1 MTEIRSNEAR
11 VNKTAMVLFTAL
23 TSIISVAYIIQLI
36 KGEADMVKFLS
47 VEIFDLGPMIIGWIL
62 YRINPETNLIK
73 HVIGIGYG
81 IFYVIVCL
89 VTTNTILVFVYA
101 IPTVILTSLYND
113 MKLSV
118 TTGIGVSVIAAIH
131 AVRFASLKQW
141 QDGAVADLEIEV
153 LIMIMVSIFSISVNK
168 VINDIN
174 NNQLDE
180 INETGE
186 KNQHMLGSVMQ
197 ISGELIDDV
206 AKVSDMMDRLSE
218 SGQETL
224 NAMQEVQ
231 SGTADSA
238 ESVQNQLYKTE
249 EIQSQIENVTR
260 TSEDIGKNMNDAVDA
275 IREGRDNINKLI
287 EQSKISEEAG
297 NGVIAE
303 VEGLKTSTEQMET
316 IVSLIQ
322 SVASQ
327 TSLLALNASIEAARA
342 GEAGRGFAVVAS
354 EISNLAG
361 QTQSATENISGLI
374 AGISKEISEVVTAIN
389 SLVESNRIQN
399 ESANITSES
408 FNAIVESTR
417 RIRNNSEELSEIVTA
432 LERSNN
438 EIVDSIQTI
447 SAITEEVTAH
457 STTTVA
463 STENN
468 QRTIEEAQ
476 ALVGDMLKVA
486 DQLKG
491 LESGN

>member
-1 MTEIRSNEAR
+1 MTETRSNEAR
-11 VNKTAMVLFTAL
+11 VNKTAMVLFTTL
-23 TSIISVAYIIQLI
+23 TSIISLAYIVQLI

-62 YRINPETNLIK
+62 YKINPETNLIK

-81 IFYVIVCL
+81 IFYIVVCF

-101 IPTVILTSLYND
+101 IPTLILTSLYND

-118 TTGIGVSVIAAIH
+118 TTGVGVSIIAAIH

-141 QDGAVADLEIEV
+141 QDGAMADLEIEV

-186 KNQHMLGSVMQ
+186 KNQNMLSKVMEV
-197 ISGELIDDV
+197 SGILVDDV
-206 AKVSDMMDRLSE
+206 GKVSDMMNRLSE

-224 NAMQEVQ
+224 TAMQEVQ

-238 ESVQNQLYKTE
+238 ESVQNQLIKTE
-249 EIQSQIENVTR
+249 EIQKQIENVTK
-260 TSEDIGKNMNDAVDA
+260 TSEDIGNNMNDAVGA
-275 IREGRDNINKLI
+275 IREGRDNIKKLI

-361 QTQSATENISGLI
+361 QTQAATENISDLI
-374 AGISKEISEVVTAIN
+374 AGISKEIGEVVSAIN

-399 ESANITSES
+399 ESANITSDS
-408 FNAIVESTR
+408 FNEIVESTR
-417 RIRNNSEELSEIVTA
+417 RIRTNSEELSEIVTKLA
-432 LERSNN
+432 DANN

-457 STTTVA
+457 STTTVT

-468 QRTIEEAQ
+468 QQIIEETQ
-476 ALVGDMLKVA
+476 DLVGDMIRVA
-486 DQLKG
+486 DQLRG
-491 LESGN
+491 LETQG